1 MILAIDSSTQWTGVA
16 LHNGSLVIGEIVWR
30 TVGRHTVELS
40 PAIDQLMKQCGV
52 EKEELTAL
60 AVATG
65 PGSFTSLRIGIA
77 VVKGLALALRLP
89 VVGVPSL
96 DVLTAAIPV
105 QDLPLVAALQAGRKR
120 LALMWYKKD
129 KSAWVPQSDFTTV
142 EFDDFYESLETPAVV
157 CGEFTP
163 EQHHALARKRRTIE
177 LIPPSQSL
185 RRPSVLAEIAWKR
198 LKKDQADDVVTLS
211 PIYLHTSEGQARS

>member
-16 LHNGSLVIGEIVWR
+16 LHNGSQVIGEIVWR

-52 EKEELTAL
+52 AQEELTAL

-65 PGSFTSLRIGIA
+65 PGSFTSLRIGLA

-96 DVLTAAIPV
+96 DILTTAVPV
-105 QDLPLVAALQAGRKR
+105 EDLPLAAVLQAGRKK

-129 KSAWVPQSDFTTV
+129 KSGWVPASEFTTV
-142 EFDDFYESLETPAVV
+142 EFDDFFESLETPAIV
-157 CGEFTP
+157 CGEFTS
-163 EQHHALARKRRTIE
+163 EQRQALTRKRRTIQ
-177 LIPPSQSL
+177 LVAPSQSL
-185 RRPSVLAEIAWKR
+185 RRPSVLAEIALKR
-198 LKKDQADDVVTLS
+198 LKKDQADDVATLS
-211 PIYLHTSEGQARS
+211 PIYLHTVEGQARP